1 MNVELQASIA
11 DLEEVVVFASSDK
24 TGSLNELATVS
35 SRQFT
40 VEEAGRYAGSRGEP
54 ARMAQKLHE
63 NIRYAKAELLKAQIP
78 IMDSDTAILPIF
90 CHQHCIYIQAIPYP
104 VVPKGQARL
113 RLSINT
119 DHTKE
124 QIDRLVEVL
133 SVAINQNTIIE

>member
-78 IMDSDTAILPIF
+78 IMDSDTAI
-90 CHQHCIYIQAIPYP
+90 
-104 VVPKGQARL
+104 
-113 RLSINT
+113 
-119 DHTKE
+119 
-124 QIDRLVEVL
+124 
-133 SVAINQNTIIE
+133 